1 MGYATSNH
9 RTLDDKESH
18 CSVCGTTLAWSPERR
33 RDDVCLICRAAIL
46 HRVFAARRQVM
57 NSFRAR
63 G

>member
-18 CSVCGTTLAWSPERR
+18 CAVCGTTLNRTHERR
-33 RDDVCLICRAAIL
+33 REDVCLICRAAIL

-57 NSFRAR
+57 NSIRAR
-63 G
+63 R

>member
-9 RTLDDKESH
+9 RTPDNKENH
-18 CSVCGTTLAWSPERR
+18 CSVCGSTLHRTRERR

-57 NSFRAR
+57 NNIRAR
-63 G
+63 